1 MQILVSLFGGQCDY
15 ARDPVIEKAIADA
28 ERTFDPKERAR
39 ILQAAIDR
47 NNEMVYVL
55 PIAALPT
62 VLVHSPCGS
71 SATTSA
77 HDVEISDYF
86 WK

>member
-1 MQILVSLFGGQCDY
+1 MKRTHFIQSG
-15 ARDPVIEKAIADA
+15 ARAAGLA
-28 ERTFDPKERAR
+28 LRAGPKERAK

-55 PIAALPT
+55 PITALPAAL
-62 VLVHSPCGS
+62 VRAKSVRVERNLL
-71 SATTSA
+71 SA